1 MIKFDRAIGGY
12 YGADN
17 VFGKVSVLNFLENRI
32 VLEIRDKTKEDAV
45 SIETSFEGMNF
56 FTFQVGFIGNDIV
69 YDGDVILSPD
79 NKRYYVYQGEEDTVS
94 LEPLDED
101 FESLSTGDDSNY
113 SQEDFNLHYS
123 EYKMLGNI
131 ERLKVQKEK
140 DANNEDM
147 SFDMAVFK
155 NQDIDSNW
163 VYYYTGNDKETESID
178 LIHATFDGTEVF
190 SNSVGYVRITLP
202 YAEFQQQVQNG
213 SFVKVSKE
221 EFENYKIGMQTFQ

>member
-32 VLEIRDKTKEDAV
+32 VLEVRDKTKEDAV
-45 SIETSFEGMNF
+45 SIETSFEGMDF

-69 YDGDVILSPD
+69 YDGDVILSPF
-79 NKRYYVYQGEEDTVS
+79 NKMHHVFKGEGETICTQLIEDV
-94 LEPLDED
+94 
-101 FESLSTGDDSNY
+101 DDSLLEAPVEYFTQEEFNTTY
-113 SQEDFNLHYS
+113 SQ
-123 EYKMLGNI
+123 YKMLGNI
-131 ERLKVQKEK
+131 IRLQVQKEK

-147 SFDMAVFK
+147 SFDVAVFK
-155 NQDIDSNW
+155 NQDMDSNW

-190 SNSVGYVRITLP
+190 SNSIGYVRITLP

-213 SFVKVSKE
+213 SFVRVSKE
-221 EFENYKIGMQTFQ
+221 EFENYKTGMQTFQ